1 MDTLFIVKKTLSFFI
16 EPYGLILTFLLFG
29 FFSLYGKKLGK
40 AKFFILS
47 AFVLLL
53 LFAYPPFS
61 NFLVKGL
68 EDVYPKFEPENE
80 KIAYIHVLGNGNNDD
95 TTQPV
100 SSMIGDVSMKRVV
113 EGVLLQKHYENSKMI
128 FTGYEGNTNLPNAM
142 INARLAQMLGVK
154 EEDITTNS
162 KAKDTKDE
170 AIFAK
175 RTAGEKPIIV
185 VTSAMH
191 MLRAVKLFRD
201 QGLDPIPAPTDF
213 KRQNIKTY
221 LMPPTVE
228 SLKNSQT
235 AMHEYIG
242 MIWTII
248 FVH

>member
-16 EPYGLILTFLLFG
+16 EPYGLILFFLLLGLLALFRR
-29 FFSLYGKKLGK
+29 KLGK
-40 AKFFILS
+40 AKFFFSS
-47 AFVLLL
+47 AFVLLFF
-53 LFAYPPFS
+53 FAYPPFS

-68 EDVYPKFEPENE
+68 EDVYPKFEPANE
-80 KIAYIHVLGNGNNDD
+80 KITYIHVLGSGNNDD
-95 TTQPV
+95 TTQPL
-100 SSMIGDVSMKRVV
+100 SSMIGDTSMKRVV
-113 EGVLLQKHYENSKMI
+113 EGVLLQKHYPGSKMI
-128 FTGYEGNTNLPNAM
+128 FTGYAGNTKLPNAI
-142 INARLAQMLGVK
+142 INSKIAQMLGVK

-170 AIFAK
+170 AVFAK

-213 KRQNIKTY
+213 KRQNITTY
-221 LMPPTVE
+221 LMVPTVD
-228 SLKNSQT
+228 SFKNSQM

-242 MIWTII
+242 MIWTIL
-248 FVH
+248 FAH

>member
-1 MDTLFIVKKTLSFFI
+1 
-16 EPYGLILTFLLFG
+16 
-29 FFSLYGKKLGK
+29 
-40 AKFFILS
+40 
-47 AFVLLL
+47 
-53 LFAYPPFS
+53 
-61 NFLVKGL
+61 
-68 EDVYPKFEPENE
+68 
-80 KIAYIHVLGNGNNDD
+80 
-95 TTQPV
+95 
-100 SSMIGDVSMKRVV
+100 
-113 EGVLLQKHYENSKMI
+113 
-128 FTGYEGNTNLPNAM
+128 M